1 MRAVV
6 VGITG
11 VNMRALAASLDSF
24 HKEQGRGGLGLY
36 FVEDE
41 LRREVDWVNFL
52 DSDDYFWQ
60 VRVWREAVARAIGR
74 AEEEA
79 AEHALLFMN
88 LPYFRKSRFFPAVD
102 IAVLR
107 AFKPDMLLT
116 LI

>member
-1 MRAVV
+1 VRAVV
-6 VGITG
+6 VGTTG

-36 FVEDE
+36 FEEDE

-60 VRVWREAVARAIGR
+60 ERVWREAVSRAIGR

-88 LPYFRKSRFFPAVD
+88 PPTSGKAASSPPSTSPSSGRLSR
-102 IAVLR
+102 
-107 AFKPDMLLT
+107 T
-116 LI
+116 CC